1 MQTSDTLR
9 SPIEALASELG
20 ATVARIEKALQQKFD
35 LLAAELRAECSDL
48 RAKAIEW
55 ELRAVNAERA
65 SAEKVSDRLATVK
78 DGEPGRS
85 VTVEDV
91 APIIRAEVERVVSV
105 AVAAIPPAPAG
116 KDVDPEAVRAMVTE
130 AVAALPPAE
139 KGKDADPSVIAAMVR
154 EEVAKL
160 PAPEPG
166 RNADIEDVR
175 PLVVALVTE
184 AVAAIPPAEP
194 GKDADPEVIRQM
206 VAEEVSRLPP
216 AQAGKDADPEVIR
229 AMVTEI
235 VTAAVSALPAP
246 AKGDP
251 GPPGRLAAVKDW
263 TDGVHYDGD
272 IVTLGGST
280 FQAIRDTGRQPP
292 HDDWVCIASAG
303 RNGADGRSFAIRGTW
318 EPDGEYRE
326 LDVVAMNGASFVA
339 KSDDP
344 GPCPG
349 DGWQL
354 MSAQGKRGKP
364 GDPGNKGDPGPKGPA
379 VIALGIDDNGIQT
392 LRNADGTTVSCDFY
406 PILSRLDR

>member
-1 MQTSDTLR
+1 MSDTLR
-9 SPIEALASELG
+9 SPIEALAGELG
-20 ATVARIEKALQQKFD
+20 ATAARIEKALQQRFD

-116 KDVDPEAVRAMVTE
+116 KDVDPEVVRAM
-130 AVAALPPAE
+130 
-139 KGKDADPSVIAAMVR
+139 
-154 EEVAKL
+154 
-160 PAPEPG
+160 
-166 RNADIEDVR
+166 
-175 PLVVALVTE
+175 VTE

-194 GKDADPEVIRQM
+194 GKDADPKVIRQM

-229 AMVTEI
+229 AMVTET

-263 TDGVHYDGD
+263 TDDVHYDGD
-272 IVTLGGST
+272 IVTLDGST
-280 FQAIRDTGRQPP
+280 FQAVRDTARRPP

-303 RNGADGRSFAIRGTW
+303 RNGADGRSFSIRGTW

-326 LDVVAMNGASFVA
+326 LDVVAMNGATFVA

>member
-1 MQTSDTLR
+1 MPMTSPQAGQLPHSMSGILR
-9 SPIEALASELG
+9 SPIEALAGELG
-20 ATVARIEKALQQKFD
+20 ALVAKIERD
-35 LLAAELRAECSDL
+35 LRQSVDVMLAELRAEVSAVRS
-48 RAKAIEW
+48 RAAEL
-55 ELRAVNAERA
+55 ELRAINAERSLA
-65 SAEKVSDRLATVK
+65 DAVSARVLTIK

-85 VTVEDV
+85 VTVQDV

-116 KDVDPEAVRAMVTE
+116 KDVDPEVVRAM
-130 AVAALPPAE
+130 
-139 KGKDADPSVIAAMVR
+139 
-154 EEVAKL
+154 
-160 PAPEPG
+160 
-166 RNADIEDVR
+166 
-175 PLVVALVTE
+175 VTE

-229 AMVTEI
+229 AMVTET

-251 GPPGRLAAVKDW
+251 GPPGRLAAVKAW

-272 IVTLGGST
+272 IVTLDGST
-280 FQAIRDTGRQPP
+280 FQAIRYTGRQPP
-292 HDDWVCIASAG
+292 HDDWVCIAQAG
-303 RNGADGRSFAIRGTW
+303 RAGHDGRSFTIRGTW
-318 EPDGEYRE
+318 EPDGLYRE

-354 MSAQGKRGKP
+354 MSAQGKRGKAGEEGP
-364 GDPGNKGDPGPKGPA
+364 KGNVGPKGPA
-379 VIALGIDDNGIQT
+379 VIGLGIDENGIQT

-406 PILSRLDR
+406 PLLSRLDR